1 MSQKRDNNGADDGE
15 RVSDLLLS
23 FCSCCWRRHFFPLSH
38 LLKSQSTDAR
48 SEALATGGACGIK
61 APEPHLHLLAPL
73 GIPICQWIHLN
84 TYLDEPRNACLRPS
98 RPRRSAT
105 SLLHGLHR
113 LRGGGSLRGL
123 HRLHRHGYA
132 TSSKILHSADFS

>member
-1 MSQKRDNNGADDGE
+1 M
-15 RVSDLLLS
+15 LLEAAL
-23 FCSCCWRRHFFPLSH
+23 FPLSH

-84 TYLDEPRNACLRPS
+84 TYLDEPQNACLRPS

-113 LRGGGSLRGL
+113 LRGGCSLRGL
-123 HRLHRHGYA
+123 LRETWRNRDDC
-132 TSSKILHSADFS
+132 SAHDDGGDDDDDVGDDDGG